1 MRSLKV
7 ALQTFCVL
15 QNVGFLSTEDH
26 FEDEGFL
33 AGIDHQKLSDPLSNV
48 IWCLINGRQPCP

>member
-15 QNVGFLSTEDH
+15 QNVCFLSTEDH

-48 IWCLINGRQPCP
+48 ICCLI